1 MSERVSEAGDQP
13 ECTDP
18 SLTDPVC
25 AYQLALAAMRMG
37 TFRRFDP
44 NLLHTAMRDIL
55 ASNDPAAPDAFDY
68 LCSAGVPS
76 LLSRTG
82 EEPYAVLAAR
92 RSDHPKYR
100 SLLVTLGI
108 TLGRYCPRITDT
120 YRRYLGIATFSSPS
134 RATGTTLMRP
144 ASATSMR
151 RPGASSKREHQAR
164 LRASSRTRR
173 TCARR
178 LCPFPSSCLCDS
190 WRRNSALWKKRLNI
204 LALAMPC
211 G

>member
-1 MSERVSEAGDQP
+1 MRTLTALTYVRTVHRRVWNVRAGPAGRARKRTADTRVKHPHGEVARRQWSIRLYDDERVIYHPFRLQRGYRTTEVTMVALETEIDMSERVSEAGDQP

-100 SLLVTLGI
+100 SLLVTL
-108 TLGRYCPRITDT
+108 
-120 YRRYLGIATFSSPS
+120 
-134 RATGTTLMRP
+134 
-144 ASATSMR
+144 
-151 RPGASSKREHQAR
+151 Q
-164 LRASSRTRR
+164 
-173 TCARR
+173 
-178 LCPFPSSCLCDS
+178 
-190 WRRNSALWKKRLNI
+190 
-204 LALAMPC
+204 
-211 G
+211 

>member
-1 MSERVSEAGDQP
+1 MGGSLSRTEIDMSERVSEAGDQP

-100 SLLVTLGI
+100 SLLVTL
-108 TLGRYCPRITDT
+108 
-120 YRRYLGIATFSSPS
+120 
-134 RATGTTLMRP
+134 
-144 ASATSMR
+144 
-151 RPGASSKREHQAR
+151 Q
-164 LRASSRTRR
+164 
-173 TCARR
+173 
-178 LCPFPSSCLCDS
+178 
-190 WRRNSALWKKRLNI
+190 
-204 LALAMPC
+204 
-211 G
+211 